1 MTPRSLPTSPQAL
14 LLVPGLMCDAAV
26 WSPLLPALAPHAE
39 CHIVDHGMADNLGTM
54 AEQLLATAPPTFALA
69 GHSMGGR
76 VALEV
81 MRRAPER
88 VTRLALLDTGDKAR
102 APGAAGEEEA
112 RKRYALLDIARTQG
126 VRAMAQVWVQGMVAP
141 ERLADAELI
150 EAIVAM
156 LARTSADVFA
166 HQIRALL
173 HRPDTMDVLA
183 ALHVPTLV
191 ACGQQDSW
199 SPPSQHEEIASFI
212 PARPRVQTIANA
224 GHMATMERP
233 AASAQLLRDW
243 LLQPSPSMG
252 LE

>member
-1 MTPRSLPTSPQAL
+1 MKGLSPTL

-26 WSPLLPALAPHAE
+26 WSPLLPALAPLAQ
-39 CHIVDHGMADNLGTM
+39 CHVVDHGEANNLGAMAD
-54 AEQLLATAPPTFALA
+54 QLLATAPPTFALA

-88 VTRLALLDTGDKAR
+88 VTRLALLDTGYKAK
-102 APGAAGEEEA
+102 APGAAGEEEE

-141 ERLADAELI
+141 ERLADAALI

-156 LARTSADVFA
+156 LARKSADVFA
-166 HQIRALL
+166 HQIQALL
-173 HRPDTMDVLA
+173 NRPDTLDVLA
-183 ALHVPTLV
+183 AVRVPTLV

-199 SPPSQHEEIASFI
+199 SPPSQHQEIAAHI
-212 PARPRVQTIANA
+212 PACPRVYTIEHA
-224 GHMATMERP
+224 GHMATMEQAHRC
-233 AASAQLLRDW
+233 AQLMIHW
-243 LLQPSPSMG
+243 LASP
-252 LE
+252 